1 MSSKLVVVLILLGL
15 IGIGASSSLYTV
27 NEWETA
33 IKLRFGKI
41 QDSDIQPGI
50 HFRWPAVDEIQIFD
64 KRIQTMDANPESYL
78 TIEKKNLIV
87 DSFVKWRIGDGE
99 KAVNNY
105 FVTVRGTKQE
115 AERRLAQRVNDSL
128 REEVGRRTVQE
139 VISGDRAKIMDV
151 VREKINEQ
159 AKGIGVDVVDVR
171 LKRVDW
177 DPEISERVY
186 KRMEA
191 ERERVA
197 KELRAK
203 GSEEAEKIR
212 ADADRQ
218 RQIILAEAYRDSEQL
233 RGEGDAT
240 ATKIYAD
247 AFGQDAEFY
256 NLYRSLTAY
265 KNTFNSPDDLLVVEP
280 KSEFFRYFKNSRPG
294 PTPAICWRLRHGK
307 ADFHGPD
314 FALTPFGRLD

>member
-1 MSSKLVVVLILLGL
+1 MSPKLVLLLIILGAGAVV
-15 IGIGASSSLYTV
+15 AASSLYTV

-41 QDSDIQPGI
+41 EQSDIKPGL
-50 HFRWPAVDEIQIFD
+50 HWRFPAIEQVQVFD

-78 TIEKKNLIV
+78 TIEKKNLAV
-87 DSFVKWRIGDGE
+87 DSFVKWRIGDGVE
-99 KAVNNY
+99 NVNKF
-105 FVTVRGTKQE
+105 FVTVRGEIRE

-128 REEVGRRTVQE
+128 REEVGRRTVQD
-139 VISGDRAKIMDV
+139 VISGDRAKIMNV

-186 KRMEA
+186 KRMES
-191 ERERVA
+191 ERERIA

-212 ADADRQ
+212 ADAERQ
-218 RQIILAEAYRDSEQL
+218 RQIVLAEAYRDSERL

-240 ATKIYAD
+240 ATKIYAQ
-247 AFGQDAEFY
+247 AFGADPEFY
-256 NLYRSLTAY
+256 ALYRSLSAY
-265 KNTFNSPDDLLVVEP
+265 KNTFNSENDLLVVEP
-280 KSEFFRYFKNSRPG
+280 DSEFFRYFKDARPATV
-294 PTPAICWRLRHGK
+294 PPVQ
-307 ADFHGPD
+307 
-314 FALTPFGRLD
+314 

>member
-1 MSSKLVVVLILLGL
+1 
-15 IGIGASSSLYTV
+15 
-27 NEWETA
+27 
-33 IKLRFGKI
+33 LRFGKI
-41 QDSDIQPGI
+41 QDSDIKPGI

-99 KAVNNY
+99 EAVNNY

-139 VISGDRAKIMDV
+139 VISGDRAKIMNV

-280 KSEFFRYFKNSRPG
+280 KSEFFRYFNNARPG
-294 PTPAICWRLRHGK
+294 PTPAIQ
-307 ADFHGPD
+307 
-314 FALTPFGRLD
+314 

>member
-1 MSSKLVVVLILLGL
+1 MSPKLVVVLVIVVLAGLGV
-15 IGIGASSSLYTV
+15 SSALYTV

-33 IKLRFGKI
+33 IQLRFGKI
-41 QDSDIQPGI
+41 KRSDIQPGI
-50 HFRWPAVDEIQIFD
+50 HVRIPLMDEVKIFD
-64 KRIQTMDANPESYL
+64 NRIQTMDANPESYL

-87 DSFVKWRIGDGE
+87 DSFVKWRIGTG
-99 KAVNNY
+99 AQNVNNY
-105 FVTVRGTKQE
+105 FVTVRGQKRDV
-115 AERRLAQRVNDSL
+115 ERRLAQRVNDSL

-159 AKGIGVDVVDVR
+159 AKGIGVEVVDVR

-177 DPEISERVY
+177 DPEISDRVY

-212 ADADRQ
+212 ADAERQ
-218 RQIILAEAYRDSEQL
+218 RQITLAEAYRDSERL

-240 ATKIYAD
+240 ATKIQAE
-247 AFGQDAEFY
+247 AFGQDQEFY
-256 NLYRSLTAY
+256 TLYRSLNAY
-265 KNTFNSPDDLLVVEP
+265 KKTFSSRNDLLVVEP
-280 KSEFFRYFKNSRPG
+280 DSEFFRYFKNPN
-294 PTPAICWRLRHGK
+294 PPPAK
-307 ADFHGPD
+307 PAK
-314 FALTPFGRLD
+314 

>member
-1 MSSKLVVVLILLGL
+1 MSSRLVVLFILVGL
-15 IGIGASSSLYTV
+15 IGIGAASSLYTV

-41 QDSDIQPGI
+41 QESDIQSGI

-99 KAVNNY
+99 DAVNNY
-105 FVTVRGTKQE
+105 FLTVRGNKQE

-139 VISGDRAKIMDV
+139 VISGDRAKIMNV

-159 AKGIGVDVVDVR
+159 AKGIGVEVVDVR

-240 ATKIYAD
+240 ATNIYAD
-247 AFGQDAEFY
+247 AFGRDAEFY

-265 KNTFNSPDDLLVVEP
+265 KKTFSSPDDLLVIEP
-280 KSEFFRYFKNSRPG
+280 SSEFFRYFKNSKPG
-294 PTPAICWRLRHGK
+294 PMPA
-307 ADFHGPD
+307 
-314 FALTPFGRLD
+314 TQ

>member
-1 MSSKLVVVLILLGL
+1 MSPKLVVVLVIVVLAGLGV
-15 IGIGASSSLYTV
+15 SSALYTV

-33 IKLRFGKI
+33 IQLRFGKI
-41 QDSDIQPGI
+41 KRSDIQPGI
-50 HFRWPAVDEIQIFD
+50 HVRVPMMDEIRIFD
-64 KRIQTMDANPESYL
+64 NRIQTMDANPESYL

-87 DSFVKWRIGDGE
+87 DSFVKWRIGTG
-99 KAVNNY
+99 AQNVNNY
-105 FVTVRGTKQE
+105 FVTVRGQKRDV
-115 AERRLAQRVNDSL
+115 ERRLAQRVNDSL

-159 AKGIGVDVVDVR
+159 AKGIGVEVVDVR

-177 DPEISERVY
+177 DPEISDRVY

-212 ADADRQ
+212 ADAERQ
-218 RQIILAEAYRDSEQL
+218 RQIVLAEAYRDSERL
-233 RGEGDAT
+233 RGEGDAA
-240 ATKIYAD
+240 ATKIQAD
-247 AFGQDAEFY
+247 AFGQDQEFY
-256 NLYRSLTAY
+256 TLYRSLNAY
-265 KNTFNSPDDLLVVEP
+265 KKTFSSKNDLLVVEP
-280 KSEFFRYFKNSRPG
+280 DSEFFRYFKSPRLS
-294 PTPAICWRLRHGK
+294 PAK
-307 ADFHGPD
+307 
-314 FALTPFGRLD
+314 TTK

>member
-1 MSSKLVVVLILLGL
+1 MSPKLVVLLIILGL
-15 IGIGASSSLYTV
+15 GGVVAASSLYTV

-33 IKLRFGKI
+33 IKLKFGKI
-41 QDSDIQPGI
+41 EDSDIQPGL
-50 HFRWPAVDEIQIFD
+50 HFRFPVMEQVLVFD

-78 TIEKKNLIV
+78 TIEKKNLVV
-87 DSFVKWRIGDGE
+87 DSFVKWRIGDGAE
-99 KAVNNY
+99 NVNNF
-105 FVTVRGTKQE
+105 FVTVRGSISE

-159 AKGIGVDVVDVR
+159 AKGIGVDLIDVR

-186 KRMEA
+186 KRMES

-212 ADADRQ
+212 ADAERQ
-218 RQIILAEAYRDSEQL
+218 RQIILAEAYRDSERL

-240 ATKIYAD
+240 ATRIFAE
-247 AFGQDAEFY
+247 AFGADPEFY
-256 NLYRSLTAY
+256 TLYRSLTAY
-265 KNTFNSPDDLLVVEP
+265 KTTFNSANDLLVVEP
-280 KSEFFRYFKNSRPG
+280 DSEFFRYFKEPRPNVS
-294 PTPAICWRLRHGK
+294 PPAQ
-307 ADFHGPD
+307 
-314 FALTPFGRLD
+314 